1 MGMGKRFGAKRRRP
15 RKIGKP
21 EIVNPWVGLSK
32 WVIVIAVA
40 GPTMVA
46 LLGSGI
52 LELGGSAKA
61 AISGRAHVV
70 DGDTLRIAG
79 RSIRL
84 HGIDAPEVGQ
94 QCTNSPVDSWNC
106 GQEATRELSRKID
119 GQTISCSARDHD
131 RYGRIVAVCVIDGED
146 LNAWMVIQGWA
157 VAYTRYSWRYA
168 LAELVARPRS
178 AASGRATSCG
188 LRSGGGRTAADRGVL
203 SDRLDELFSKN
214 LTRQRVSNSADF
226 NARTRLAT
234 VFQNQLFSR
243 GRERVLSTL
252 D

>member
-1 MGMGKRFGAKRRRP
+1 MGKRFGARRRP

-46 LLGSGI
+46 LLGSDI
-52 LELGGSAKA
+52 LDLGGSAKA

-94 QCTNSPVDSWNC
+94 QCTNSPADSW
-106 GQEATRELSRKID
+106 E
-119 GQTISCSARDHD
+119 
-131 RYGRIVAVCVIDGED
+131 
-146 LNAWMVIQGWA
+146 
-157 VAYTRYSWRYA
+157 
-168 LAELVARPRS
+168 
-178 AASGRATSCG
+178 
-188 LRSGGGRTAADRGVL
+188 LRSGGHTGIVEKDRRADHIVQP
-203 SDRLDELFSKN
+203 
-214 LTRQRVSNSADF
+214 TRP
-226 NARTRLAT
+226 
-234 VFQNQLFSR
+234 
-243 GRERVLSTL
+243 
-252 D
+252 